1 MAIYARWPNTA
12 TYINLETGE
21 LLKSGVVPS
30 GVTKC
35 ARCGAEMMLASTVFL
50 QCTGC
55 HEQEELPATVTMAL
69 FGAPR
74 LPGF

>member
-1 MAIYARWPNTA
+1 MAMYARWPNTV

-21 LLKSGVVPS
+21 PYKSGLVPS

-35 ARCGAEMMLASTVFL
+35 AKDGGEMVLASTVFL
-50 QCTGC
+50 QCTVC
-55 HEQEELPATVTMAL
+55 HEREELPATVTMAL
-69 FGAPR
+69 FGAPK